1 MEGKARSTTGVS
13 YTVLVD
19 TREHNEEIIR
29 AIKESGCGVIKTKL
43 EVGDYSA
50 GGFIFE
56 RKSVSDFVNSIIDG
70 RLFSQ
75 LERLRISEM
84 RPVVI
89 IEGDLWRELQHRDVS
104 PNAVLGAQL
113 AIYTMGVCI
122 IHTADPIHTGSLL
135 CIAAK
140 RGRGGVKTPTV
151 KKSRDI
157 KTLQISLLASLPGV
171 GPRRAEELLKKYG
184 TPLNAILNYKTWE
197 IDEKRHRV
205 IKRVLETPYGGESS
219 LEKFL

>member
-1 MEGKARSTTGVS
+1 MS

-75 LERLRISEM
+75 LERLRNSEM

-89 IEGDLWRELQHRDVS
+89 IEGDL
-104 PNAVLGAQL
+104 
-113 AIYTMGVCI
+113 
-122 IHTADPIHTGSLL
+122 
-135 CIAAK
+135 
-140 RGRGGVKTPTV
+140 
-151 KKSRDI
+151 
-157 KTLQISLLASLPGV
+157 
-171 GPRRAEELLKKYG
+171 
-184 TPLNAILNYKTWE
+184 
-197 IDEKRHRV
+197 
-205 IKRVLETPYGGESS
+205 
-219 LEKFL
+219 

>member
-1 MEGKARSTTGVS
+1 MS

-75 LERLRISEM
+75 LERLRNSEM
-84 RPVVI
+84 RSVVI

-135 CIAAK
+135 C
-140 RGRGGVKTPTV
+140 
-151 KKSRDI
+151 
-157 KTLQISLLASLPGV
+157 
-171 GPRRAEELLKKYG
+171 
-184 TPLNAILNYKTWE
+184 
-197 IDEKRHRV
+197 
-205 IKRVLETPYGGESS
+205 
-219 LEKFL
+219 